1 MLLWFLKHVCISSWP
16 RVSLSLPHLRMFYDS
31 VLTEDSFAC
40 TLCAIC
46 ALCTCV
52 WDNPVKL
59 QE

>member
-1 MLLWFLKHVCISSWP
+1 
-16 RVSLSLPHLRMFYDS
+16 MFYDS

-59 QE
+59 QEWFHCVIYCTPFLLKWEFCP